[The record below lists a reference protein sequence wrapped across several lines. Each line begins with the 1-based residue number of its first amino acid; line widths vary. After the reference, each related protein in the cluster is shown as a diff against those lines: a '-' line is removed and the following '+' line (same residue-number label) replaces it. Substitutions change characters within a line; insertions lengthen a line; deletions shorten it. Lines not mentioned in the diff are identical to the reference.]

1 MKRLPSIHR
10 ELVFW
15 GGIKKEENMT
25 KNIFRTGVSR
35 RTALKTLAGGASGA
49 AFGLAAPA
57 AIAANNDKILLGV
70 PSSLS
75 TPYGVADDT
84 DHLNG
89 TTLAMEE
96 INASGG
102 INGRE
107 LELFVP
113 DVDKLSPESARQTI
127 AACIDKKV
135 HAISNAFLFAPIP
148 AMDESAKYKCPYLQ
162 GNTQRNA
169 TEAFR
174 ANPEK
179 YSHVLQTDPSEVNYG
194 WTYPLWLD
202 AMVEQGW
209 KPKNNKVHIVSEQV
223 GYNQTILKAARESI
237 SRSDNWE
244 LAENTD
250 IQYPVNDWGPVIRR
264 LKEVDAG
271 AIMINHWV
279 AAEYAAFCK
288 QFRADPVP
296 GSLVYLQY
304 GPSQPE
310 FLELGGRATE
320 GFCWSTVLGV
330 YGDQIGQDFRDKYN
344 ARFPEFNGDMGLV
357 YTGNGYDIV
366 QYLKRSWEATG
377 DHTDFAANVNWIRN
391 NRYRGV
397 CGMMDMNNEFQE
409 ALHYPDNG
417 FGNQAA
423 NLEDGMSQLYVQVQ
437 DTHHKVI
444 WPGPIAESTLRP
456 APWW

>member
-1 MKRLPSIHR
+1 
-10 ELVFW
+10 
-15 GGIKKEENMT
+15 MT
-25 KNIFRTGVSR
+25 SSPISR
-35 RTALKTLAGGASGA
+35 RRAVKIISAGGAA
-49 AFGLAAPA
+49 ATALIAAPWVRRA
-57 AIAANNDKILLGV
+57 SASDVILLGV

-89 TTLAMEE
+89 TKLAQEE
-96 INASGG
+96 INAAGG
-102 INGRE
+102 ILGRK

-113 DVDKLSPESARQTI
+113 DVDKLSPESARQAI

-135 HAISNAFLFAPIP
+135 YAISNSFLFAPIP

-169 TEAFR
+169 TEAFK
-174 ANPEK
+174 ADPEK

-194 WTYPLWLD
+194 WTYPLWLTK
-202 AMVEQGW
+202 MEEEQGW
-209 KPKNNKVHIVSEQV
+209 KPKNRKIHIVAEQV
-223 GYNQTILKAARESI
+223 GYCQTILKAAKEAIPKYSF
-237 SRSDNWE
+237 E
-244 LAENTD
+244 LAEVTD
-250 IQYPVNDWGPVIRR
+250 IQYPVNDWSPVIQR

-271 AIMINHWV
+271 AIMIDHWV

-288 QFRADPVP
+288 QFQADPVP
-296 GSLVYLQY
+296 GALVYLQY

-330 YGDQIGQDFRDKYN
+330 YGDQIGQDFRKKYL
-344 ARFPEFNGDMGLV
+344 AKYPEYEGNMGLV

-366 QYLKRSWEATG
+366 KYLELAWKATE
-377 DHTDFAANVNWIRN
+377 DPEDFAASVKWIREN
-391 NRYRGV
+391 PYRGV
-397 CGMMDMNNEFQE
+397 CGMMDMRNEYQE

-423 NLEDGMSQLYVQVQ
+423 ELEKGMSQLYVQVQ
-437 DTHHKVI
+437 DTQHKII
-444 WPGPIAESTLRP
+444 WPGPIAESKLRP

>member
-1 MKRLPSIHR
+1 MRDQKRLGRRKVLKS
-10 ELVFW
+10 LGAV
-15 GGIKKEENMT
+15 
-25 KNIFRTGVSR
+25 GVV
-35 RTALKTLAGGASGA
+35 AAASSFPGPWIRKVSA
-49 AFGLAAPA
+49 A
-57 AIAANNDKILLGV
+57 DKILLGV

-89 TTLAMEE
+89 TKMAQEE
-96 INASGG
+96 INAAGG
-102 INGRE
+102 ILGRE
-107 LELFVP
+107 LDLFVP
-113 DVDKLSPESARQTI
+113 DVDKLSPESCRQTI

-169 TEAFR
+169 TEAYK

-179 YSHVLQTDPSEVNYG
+179 YSHMLQTDPSEVNYG
-194 WTYPLWLD
+194 WTYPLWLQE
-202 AMVEQGW
+202 MEKVQGW
-209 KPKNNKVHIVSEQV
+209 KPKNRKVHIVAEQV
-223 GYNQTILKAARESI
+223 GYNQTILKAARQSI
-237 SRSDNWE
+237 PKYDFE
-244 LAENTD
+244 LVEVTD
-250 IQYPVNDWGPVIRR
+250 IQYPVNDWSPVMRR

-271 AIMINHWV
+271 AIMIDHWV

-288 QFRADPVP
+288 QFTVDPVA

-330 YGDQIGQDFRDKYN
+330 YGDQIGQDFRKKYLK
-344 ARFPEFNGDMGLV
+344 RFPEFEGNMGLV

-366 QYLKRSWEATG
+366 KYLQLSWEATG
-377 DHTDFAANVNWIRN
+377 NPEDFKANVDWIRAN
-391 NRYRGV
+391 PYRGV
-397 CGMMDMNNEFQE
+397 CGNMDMNNEYQE

-417 FGNQAA
+417 FGNQADSH
-423 NLEDGMSQLYVQVQ
+423 ETGMSQLFVQVQ
-437 DTHHKVI
+437 DVQHKII
-444 WPGPIAESTLRP
+444 WPDAISESKMRP